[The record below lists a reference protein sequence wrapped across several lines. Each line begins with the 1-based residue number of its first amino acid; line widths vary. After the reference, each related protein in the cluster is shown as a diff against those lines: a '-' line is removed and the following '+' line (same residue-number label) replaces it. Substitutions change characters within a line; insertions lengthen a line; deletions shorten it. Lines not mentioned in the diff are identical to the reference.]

1 MIFTQKL
8 IEKNIIDKKK
18 AKELEESFKNFDGS
32 EEKFLLTN
40 KIVDEK
46 TLNELKSDIF
56 HMEFFS
62 GSETM
67 EIANEVLSL
76 IPEESARFYK
86 IIPLALKE
94 NVLEVAMVNPDDI
107 KAREAIDFIARK
119 NNLDSKIYLINERI
133 FDVFLKQYRNIK
145 EEVGK
150 ALSALE
156 TEMGGEGDIE
166 IFAADQKRPNEER
179 LAEEAPIIKMVAVIL
194 RHAVE
199 GNASDIHI
207 EPEENQLRIRFR
219 MDGTLYSSLFLPIH
233 THPSIIARIKIL
245 SNLRIDETRIPQD
258 GRFSA
263 RINNKDIDFRVS
275 TFPTKLGEKVAI
287 RVLDPTEGLKTYQE
301 IGLISTN
308 LKLIKEAIV
317 RPFGLILATGPTGS
331 GKTTTLY
338 AILQELNKPEVNI
351 VTLEDPIEYF
361 VKGINQSQIRPEI
374 NYDFSQGLR
383 HVVRQDPDI
392 IMVGEIRDEE
402 SASLATQAALT
413 GHIVLSTLHTNNAI
427 GIIPRLIDM
436 KVKPFLLP
444 ATLNIGIAQRLA
456 QRLCPYCKEK
466 VKPNKEIEKMIIKE
480 MESLSEEAKKEIN
493 IPSPFYVYKAKGCPK
508 CNMRG
513 EKGRVGV
520 FEILKMTPELEKII
534 VEDPT
539 EMKISQEAKR
549 QGMITMRQD
558 AIIKAI
564 NGDIAIEEVF
574 RASEEYY

>member
-199 GNASDIHI
+199 GNASDVHI

-508 CNMRG
+508 CNMKG

-574 RASEEYY
+574 RVSEEYY